1 MSKYSYNAVRGE
13 ENMTN
18 NMLKKIFC
26 ILMTV
31 ILLIPFVPVHAEG
44 EETWTLV
51 INEYSGETITE
62 KTYGDKVQLLIF
74 LDPALDENNDP
85 ANANTSRI
93 LDRLNTARWLNADG
107 LQILLVAA
115 ADEEHKKDEEEFWLG
130 RPGAGYVICAQ
141 NGKELLDRLNTKN
154 EDTCF
159 CAIYKDGKFVEKWG
173 NCAND
178 EECYTRVSK
187 YLPGGQVTF
196 FDVKIPVTH
205 MQSEAR
211 KMLDLLN
218 DFRTGPDAWMWKAD
232 NKTKEYYPDLKK
244 MVWDYDLEKV
254 AMQRAVEIALYFDHV
269 KPDGTGNSRNG
280 IEIGYYDNMGENL
293 AMAFDPTCKTFM
305 TLLREDTRDSSGQ
318 GHRGTMLTDGYT
330 GFAAAIVEYNNCYY
344 CAQEFS
350 KTPVSTVKT
359 PAADYKTTGVVR
371 AWSKTVS
378 WTAAV
383 TPFTVT
389 AGQKG
394 NMSDHV
400 KLTAHYQI
408 PSYALPSESETLN
421 TLQWSSDHPEIVSAS
436 GNTFT
441 ALSGGTAILS
451 ARTPD
456 LKKTITCKVTVLDDP
471 KESKTENTMY
481 RLYNPNT
488 GEHFYTAKAKE
499 RNALVSYGWQYEG
512 VGWIAPKTSNTP
524 VYRLYN
530 SNAGD
535 HHYTM
540 NKKERDA
547 LIKAGWKDEGTG
559 WYSDDK
565 KTVPLYREYNPNMQK
580 CNHNYTTNKKEHD
593 YLTTHGWNN
602 EGIGWYGINK

>member
-1 MSKYSYNAVRGE
+1 
-13 ENMTN
+13 
-18 NMLKKIFC
+18 MLHTTIKKLTCFLI
-26 ILMTV
+26 ILSF
-31 ILLIPFVPVHAEG
+31 LIPVFPVHASQTD
-44 EETWTLV
+44 TWTLETE
-51 INEYSGETITE
+51 NGNTITNE
-62 KTYGDKVQLLIF
+62 TYKDKVQLLIF
-74 LDPALDENNDP
+74 FDPSLNDENDP
-85 ANANTSRI
+85 ADANTKRM
-93 LDRLNTARWLNADG
+93 LDRLLTSGWLGEEG
-107 LQILLVAA
+107 LQVILVPAGEA
-115 ADEEHKKDEEEFWLG
+115 GNAFWAGRSWRSVIERAKDG
-130 RPGAGYVICAQ
+130 SA
-141 NGKELLDRLNTKN
+141 LLEKLNTKN
-154 EDTCF
+154 EALCF
-159 CAIYKDGKFVEKWG
+159 CAIYKDGRFVETWG
-173 NCAND
+173 NCSDD
-178 EECYTRVSK
+178 EECFTHLSK
-187 YLPGGQVTF
+187 YLPGGQVTY
-196 FDVKIPVTH
+196 FDVKIPVTY
-205 MQSEAR
+205 MQTEAR
-211 KMLDLLN
+211 KMLQLIN
-218 DFRTGPDAWMWKAD
+218 DFRTGEEAWYWNED
-232 NKTKEYYPDLKK
+232 DKTKTYCKDLKK
-244 MVWDYDLEKV
+244 LVWDYDLEKV
-254 AMQRAVEIALYFDHV
+254 AMQRAVEIAFHFHHL
-269 KPDGTGNSRNG
+269 KADGTYEERTCQNLN
-280 IEIGYYDNMGENL
+280 YPVYTVENI
-293 AMAFDPTCKTFM
+293 ACRMDWFPTGFQG
-305 TLLREDTRDSSGQ
+305 LFEESSYGFNGQ
-318 GHRGTMLTDGYT
+318 GHRRQMLSEHVA
-330 GFAAAIVEYNNCYY
+330 FAAAIVEYRSSYY
-344 CAQEFS
+344 GVQMFS
-350 KTPVSTVKT
+350 GTAVNTVKT
-359 PAADYKTTGVVR
+359 AVVDKDAIGTVR
-371 AWSKTVS
+371 AWSKTVTE
-378 WTAAV
+378 WTAEI

-389 AGQKG
+389 AGTSGK
-394 NMSDHV
+394 MSDHV
-400 KLTAHYQI
+400 KLTAHSITPQYTAW
-408 PSYALPSESETLN
+408 SDETRN
-421 TLQWSSDHPEIVSAS
+421 TLQWSSDHPEIVTAS